1 MTEVVGAP
9 RATSCMAFAKP
20 PPVEALDMSRLNIA
34 LLAFIAGIAA
44 ALLALG
50 VAFRATPGVIMADD
64 MAGALEAAAAQ
75 PLSRFPARSVIY
87 VKSSLGPVL
96 LEKLAPRH
104 PALTLRPYGER
115 PPDNCAEHDPATPRC
130 ERDDFVK
137 LEVLSEP
144 IPGTLLVAVGT
155 SRAFGQSL
163 LVKILGQWHVLI
175 DRSYDL

>member
-1 MTEVVGAP
+1 
-9 RATSCMAFAKP
+9 MAFAQP
-20 PPVEALDMSRLNIA
+20 PPFEALDMSRLNIA

-50 VAFRATPGVIMADD
+50 VAFRTTPGVIMADD

-96 LEKLAPRH
+96 LERLAPRH
-104 PALTLRPYGER
+104 PALTLRPYAER
-115 PPDNCAEHDPATPRC
+115 PPDNCAEHDPPTRRC

-137 LEVLSEP
+137 LEVLSAP
-144 IPGTLLVAVGT
+144 TSGTLLVAVGT

-163 LVKILGQWHVLI
+163 LVKVLGQWHVLI